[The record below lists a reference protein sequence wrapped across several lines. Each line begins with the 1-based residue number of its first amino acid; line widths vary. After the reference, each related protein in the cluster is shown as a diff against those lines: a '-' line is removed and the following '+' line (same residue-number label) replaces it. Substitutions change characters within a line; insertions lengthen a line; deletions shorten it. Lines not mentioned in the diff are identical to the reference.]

1 MSQSSPLHREVVEGD
16 VSALWDSLISDSG
29 ADVAILDADGRFQY
43 VSPVL
48 SWWAIGPSRQD
59 IMGKTL
65 HEVLP
70 KDIADERLGII
81 QRVAATGRSVVLHA
95 QWRGIRTRTT
105 IRLLPGSKE
114 HGARVLTVC
123 RGSVPADHTK
133 AALADTEIVHA
144 KHIDKGPLATLTPR
158 ELEILGM
165 IGRGMTTAAIA
176 KKLFRSR
183 KTIEAH
189 RLSLGAKLGV
199 RNRVELA
206 RIALQSGLVTDEDES
221 ESPGGLGADGQAE
234 LRPAP
239 ARQPAR

>member
-1 MSQSSPLHREVVEGD
+1 MQSQTLVQSEVVAAD
-16 VSALWDSLISDSG
+16 VDAVWEALVGDSG
-29 ADVAILDADGRFQY
+29 ADIAILDADGKFHY

-48 SWWAIGPSRQD
+48 SWWALGPSRGD

-65 HEVLP
+65 HEVMP
-70 KDIADERLGII
+70 KDIADERLSIL
-81 QRVAATGRSVVLHA
+81 QRVAATGRAIVLHA

-105 IRLLPGSKE
+105 MRLLPGSPKGA
-114 HGARVLTVC
+114 GARVLLVC
-123 RGSVPADHTK
+123 RGAVPADQTK
-133 AALADTEIVHA
+133 AAMADTEVVHA

-206 RIALQSGLVTDEDES
+206 RIALQSGLVTDD
-221 ESPGGLGADGQAE
+221 PDGDMPAGLGAGIQ
-234 LRPAP
+234 PAP
-239 ARQPAR
+239 SRLPNR